1 MKVKVRAVYSIQKYQ
16 VDSGEKK
23 EYVTIDATDA
33 INGTV
38 YDSTKLKTLSG
49 DSTVIVMNYIFKN
62 EGELAVVITKVLKT
76 HLQFFN

>member
-1 MKVKVRAVYSIQKYQ
+1 MI
-16 VDSGEKK
+16 
-23 EYVTIDATDA
+23 
-33 INGTV
+33 V

-76 HLQFFN
+76 NSFTIL